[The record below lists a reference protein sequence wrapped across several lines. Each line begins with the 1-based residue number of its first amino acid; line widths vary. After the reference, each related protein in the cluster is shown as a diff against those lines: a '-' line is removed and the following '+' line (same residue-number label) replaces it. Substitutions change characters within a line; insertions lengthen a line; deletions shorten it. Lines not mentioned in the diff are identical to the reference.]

1 MDISFECND
10 KLSRKKDALNMMN
23 IVEVMEEREKSYKA
37 FSIALN
43 GTWGSGKT
51 YLVLMWKNWLEFEN
65 QYNSKTIYFNA
76 WEYDDCESP
85 ILPLLYNII
94 SLSENDSDHKFIEQA
109 KFFLKTC
116 GIATIKLGVEKFF
129 GEKVE
134 IADILN
140 EGIDKLA
147 DEQIKTIFDEYKQY
161 YNRREIM
168 REKLTELIP
177 IHGKLWIFVDELDRC
192 RPDFAVKTMEI
203 IKHFFDIANVVFV
216 FSVDLEQLSKTI
228 QKVYGIGIDTDAYLR
243 KFFDFIYN
251 LTTPDLAKYVS
262 EKNNINSIMSK
273 KTLNYLINLFRQFNF
288 SLRDVDVTLNHVIYF
303 IDRYQDLIDKTKNRE
318 CALQIYLYFIAI
330 KDKFNNEYKKIIHG
344 MFSIENRE
352 KNKWNTINN
361 KFLINNMIKELLIGI
376 SEGKADLKTPDLLE
390 KYNLF
395 PISDDKIFSKHLEKI
410 LNYSRWYI

>member
-10 KLSRKKDALNMMN
+10 RLSRKRDALNMMN

-37 FSIALN
+37 FTIALN

-51 YLVLMWKNWLEFEN
+51 YLVQMWKNWLELEN

-85 ILPLLYNII
+85 ILPLLYSII

-116 GIATIKLGVEKFF
+116 GIATIKFGVEKFL

-134 IADILN
+134 IANIFN
-140 EGIDKLA
+140 EGIDKLS
-147 DEQIKTIFDEYKQY
+147 DEEIKTIFDDYNQY

-177 IHGKLWIFVDELDRC
+177 NHGKLWIFIDELDRC

-203 IKHFFDIANVVFV
+203 IKHFFDITNVVFV

-251 LTTPDLAKYVS
+251 LTSPDLEKYVS

-288 SLRDVDVTLNHVIYF
+288 SLRDVDVTLNHVLYF
-303 IDRYQDLIDKTKNRE
+303 IDRYQDLINETPNRD
-318 CALQIYLYFIAI
+318 CALQIYLYFITI
-330 KDKFNNEYKKIIHG
+330 KDKFNSEYKKIIHG

-352 KNKWNTINN
+352 KNKWNTIDN

-395 PISDDKIFSKHLEKI
+395 SISDDKIFSKHLEKI
-410 LNYSRWYI
+410 LNYSN